1 VLLLNQGQRPILE
14 FLRNLTPQVL
24 LASIALLLWA
34 QLDFGRFDWGNWLLT
49 LAFFLSAAL
58 AVLAFLLNMNQFIDS
73 LLDTLEPYQR
83 VARRLRRKNV
93 SARKASFGT
102 LRVMFRKQPSLLA
115 DFIASVAIIEVSLLV
130 VVFAALNAARAAL
143 R

>member
-1 VLLLNQGQRPILE
+1 MLLLNQGQRPILE